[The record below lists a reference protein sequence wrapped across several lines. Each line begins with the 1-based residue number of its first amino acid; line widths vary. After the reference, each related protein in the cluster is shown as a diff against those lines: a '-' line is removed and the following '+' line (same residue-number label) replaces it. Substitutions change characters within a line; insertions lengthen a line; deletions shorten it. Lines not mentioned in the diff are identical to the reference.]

1 MTNLIPQDRAP
12 WAAKILAL
20 KHAIPFQAFSIVMI
34 DDRAYPVSRPE
45 YVEITDDRSCA
56 EVSGSEGWLAI
67 LALEWVVDLEVG
79 GGVGAPPRPPRYA
92 AKLRA
97 LQENGPFGPLTLTLQ
112 DGRQFPLAGPHQF
125 LLAPD
130 GRSIAV
136 CEQEGGLELLKTCE
150 IIELAPGT

>member
-1 MTNLIPQDRAP
+1 MTNLIPQDAAP

-20 KHAIPFQAFSIVMI
+20 KDAVPFQAFSIAMVSGH
-34 DDRAYPVSRPE
+34 AYAVTRPE
-45 YVEITDDRSCA
+45 YVKVTDDRSCA
-56 EVSGSEGWLAI
+56 KVSGPEGWLAVI
-67 LALEWVVDLEVG
+67 ALEWVVDLGIG
-79 GGVGAPPRPPRYA
+79 GEVGAPPRPPRYA

-97 LQENGPFGPLTLTLQ
+97 LQENGPFGPLTLTLR

-136 CEQEGGLELLKTCE
+136 CEREGGLKLLKTSE
-150 IIELAPGT
+150 ITELAPRT